1 MPQTDLMLFNLHSVL
16 MALRQIQHDVSGFQ
30 LFLQILALHKLQDP
44 NSRSGIPNT
53 NQTPYLPASIAI
65 SLFAIK
71 SRQSSVSSC
80 AVLGICRAAVFA
92 LGLGLAFAP
101 GRLQGFSIARKRSCK
116 TSHSYI
122 GQVTTLHLSSLR
134 IQQSSG
140 KVQGITRRTWS
151 QHTRR
156 AWDRGIWQVGAIQD
170 AVHKTL
176 GWGHTQARSGSL
188 CHGLF
193 LIKAGFLPAPVGDR
207 LHTVRSVLVL
217 VASTAY
223 DRFDFCP
230 GLAGLAGGR
239 QTHKEASNLMTQTS
253 YIWLGGLENPRVT
266 ISATVSS
273 SHPLLSWVDRCLSNS
288 RLASV
293 VSRDLLVANHFF
305 SSSCFS

>member
-1 MPQTDLMLFNLHSVL
+1 MADPARCQRLSTLSSDPCLTQAGSKQQIGDPQHKPNTLPTCLNCHIFICHKVT
-16 MALRQIQHDVSGFQ
+16 AILRQLMRSPGHLPSSSLRLGLRLCLCTWVASGVFNSSQ
-30 LFLQILALHKLQDP
+30 TQLQD
-44 NSRSGIPNT
+44 
-53 NQTPYLPASIAI
+53 
-65 SLFAIK
+65 
-71 SRQSSVSSC
+71 
-80 AVLGICRAAVFA
+80 
-92 LGLGLAFAP
+92 
-101 GRLQGFSIARKRSCK
+101 
-116 TSHSYI
+116 SYI

-134 IQQSSG
+134 IQESSG